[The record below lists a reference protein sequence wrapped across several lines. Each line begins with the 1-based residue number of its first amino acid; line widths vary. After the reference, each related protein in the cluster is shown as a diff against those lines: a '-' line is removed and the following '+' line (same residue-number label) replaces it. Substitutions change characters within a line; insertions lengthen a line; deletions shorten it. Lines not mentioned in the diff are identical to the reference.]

1 MMDEGV
7 VPSGAEPL
15 LAVIDRLGELSGHK
29 LEAFLAANVPGLT
42 TSDFRYLDGHELE
55 LWKPLIVL
63 AMFFDSRNSSGS
75 LASSIIRLAVDHVRQ
90 KNVGNGA
97 ESSVTV
103 LGETLLEITRQPG
116 WQDDYKSIRS
126 IRDKMA
132 ERYEKE
138 QKWLSN
144 EWVGRAL
151 RRLGFLD
158 KRRLGKRRE
167 TMVTRK
173 AVDELTSRLGI
184 MTDVTEKVTEPR
196 PNQGKE
202 PPEGHLHPSGLT
214 SVRTDTS
221 VTQSETAQPT
231 LDTPE
236 KRHGLSQPADK
247 TATPTPKKRKPQALV
262 GILPP
267 GFPNGN
273 MTETIRTGN
282 RQEGKV

>member
-1 MMDEGV
+1 M
-7 VPSGAEPL
+7 PSGAEPL
-15 LAVIDRLGELSGHK
+15 LALIDKLGELSGDK
-29 LEAFLAANVPGLT
+29 LAAFLAANVPGLT
-42 TSDFRYLDGHELE
+42 IGDLRYLDGHELE

-63 AMFFDSRNSSGS
+63 GMFFDSTNSSGS
-75 LASSIIRLAVDHVRQ
+75 LASSIIRLAVDHARQ
-90 KNVGNGA
+90 KNVGNGT

-103 LGETLLEITRQPG
+103 LGETLLEITKQAG
-116 WQDDYKSIRS
+116 WQDDYKSIRT

-132 ERYEKE
+132 ERYHSE

-158 KRRLGKRRE
+158 KRRLGTRRE
-167 TMVTRK
+167 IMVTRK

-184 MTDVTEKVTEPR
+184 VTDVTEKREMTEPR

-202 PPEGHLHPSGLT
+202 PPEGHLHPSGVT

-221 VTQSETAQPT
+221 VTQLETAQPKP
-231 LDTPE
+231 DAPE
-236 KRHGLSQPADK
+236 KRHALSQPADK
-247 TATPTPKKRKPQALV
+247 TATPTPKKRKPLALV
-262 GILPP
+262 GFLPP

-273 MTETIRTGN
+273 MTEAIRTGN